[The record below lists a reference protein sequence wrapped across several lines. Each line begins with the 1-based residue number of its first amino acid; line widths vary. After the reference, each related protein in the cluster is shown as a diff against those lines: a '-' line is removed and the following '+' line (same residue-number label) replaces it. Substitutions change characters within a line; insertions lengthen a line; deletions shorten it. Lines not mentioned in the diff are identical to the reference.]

1 MGEHPRMYQQRVDSS
16 TVGGH
21 EVEGQEGV
29 GQRRQDGEEEDHDD
43 HEDGVGVG
51 EAVLEAAGRE
61 GYGEGRQDCEDGGYE
76 Q

>member
-1 MGEHPRMYQQRVDSS
+1 MSEHPRMYQQRVDSS

-21 EVEGQEGV
+21 EVEGHEGV
-29 GQRRQDGEEEDHDD
+29 GQGRHYGDEEDHDE

-51 EAVLEAAGRE
+51 EAGTESAGCE

-76 Q
+76 